1 MLFALWRP
9 GSPTREKPISVDGL
23 NSVKI
28 SGTFLDIL
36 YPAGFESGLANGN
49 PVSGARA
56 YSVVE
61 KGTDGGFPLDSRT
74 MRCGLLDL
82 AESARYIPKA
92 VVSVGFPAY
101 DRNWTNDKVFTV
113 PHASSWAPTTIKS
126 FISTAEDTE
135 NKEALFQELLLSDVS
150 VLSSET
156 TLFQEGV
163 FRRHIPFHREGVSSA
178 MCRLFAVTSEEPLSP
193 MMAIGALDVM
203 REGHDGSGV
212 GLFLGDLGGP
222 FEELKGAPIL
232 SGIFTNE
239 GIKRLDQFMMNI
251 GFMTKYKLSIRIPKT
266 PPPGVPRRDMYLI
279 RAYEYPE
286 GWENLTEKEIEHRLL
301 MIRLQLRQMGEE
313 KEDMIVYSFWPDVI
327 MIKEIGDPL
336 TVAEYLKLDREELQ
350 ARIILAQGRQN
361 TNYAINLYACHPFFI
376 QGIAT
381 MTNGENTAFVPIRE
395 FLASRGFPGYIG
407 YQSDSEVF
415 THILHFSLNRLGL
428 GIESYKHVITPLQ
441 DEDLEQHPNGPFLKQ
456 LKNSCR
462 RLIIDGP
469 NCVIGCLPDKTIF
482 IVQDRKKLRP
492 GVVGGRPGLFAI
504 SSEMCGL
511 DAAIPDRNKSK
522 DFQPMHLDT
531 AIIRPDRQEVTIW
544 SQMDPLPLQH

>member
-1 MLFALWRP
+1 
-9 GSPTREKPISVDGL
+9 
-23 NSVKI
+23 
-28 SGTFLDIL
+28 
-36 YPAGFESGLANGN
+36 
-49 PVSGARA
+49 
-56 YSVVE
+56 
-61 KGTDGGFPLDSRT
+61 
-74 MRCGLLDL
+74 
-82 AESARYIPKA
+82 
-92 VVSVGFPAY
+92 
-101 DRNWTNDKVFTV
+101 
-113 PHASSWAPTTIKS
+113 
-126 FISTAEDTE
+126 
-135 NKEALFQELLLSDVS
+135 
-150 VLSSET
+150 
-156 TLFQEGV
+156 
-163 FRRHIPFHREGVSSA
+163 

-193 MMAIGALDVM
+193 MMAIRALDVM

-212 GLFLGDLGGP
+212 GLFLSDLGGP
-222 FEELKGAPIL
+222 LEELKGAPIL

-266 PPPGVPRRDMYLI
+266 PPSGVPRRDVYLI

-286 GWENLTEKEIEHRLL
+286 GWEALSQEEIDYRLL

-376 QGIAT
+376 QGVAT

-395 FLASRGFPGYIG
+395 FLSSRGFPGYLG

-415 THILHFSLNRLGL
+415 THILHFSLKRLGL
-428 GIESYKHVITPLQ
+428 GIEAYKHVITPLQ
-441 DEDLEQHPNGPFLKQ
+441 DEDLEKHPNGPFLKH

-469 NCVIGCLPDKTIF
+469 NCVIGCLPDKTLF
-482 IVQDRKKLRP
+482 MVQDRKKLRP
-492 GVVGGRPGLFAI
+492 GVLGGRPGLFAI

-531 AIIRPDRQEVTIW
+531 ALIRPERQEVTIW
-544 SQMDPLPLQH
+544 SQTAPLPLQH